1 MPTLSEQFE
10 TINDLFPGIRW
21 RATLSDGNAT
31 VQLTYADIG
40 HLEDAVVKAVE
51 NFRMQLVN
59 FYPIDGNIL
68 EN

>member
-31 VQLTYADIG
+31 VQLTYADLE
-40 HLEDAVVKAVE
+40 HLEKAVEKAVE
-51 NFRMQLVN
+51 NFRMKLVN
-59 FYPIDGNIL
+59 FYPVDGNIL

>member
-21 RATLSDGNAT
+21 RATLSDGKAT
-31 VQLTYADIG
+31 VQLTYADLE
-40 HLEDAVVKAVE
+40 HLEKAVEKAVE